1 MSEFYQYA
9 WIRYKGKPYYA
20 RIVNCMYGSYYEI
33 ICDDNDWHRNRTIRQ
48 QEAVKLE
55 PPKFKKGQM
64 VYYIGDECPFTN
76 VMVEILDNE
85 GLLQYMYRIRYGV
98 YIRAW
103 SLKNLEPF
111 KHPHY
116 ALFVIQENQIQGF
129 LKTRDVQVGQIV
141 MYYGQPSTIVELPN
155 IVSWAYIIDVNG
167 QKVVTTIFQLED
179 IDY

>member
-1 MSEFYQYA
+1 MKLYLSIISKGDIMSEFYQYA

-20 RIVNCMYGSYYEI
+20 RIVNGMYGSYYEI

-64 VYYIGDECPFTN
+64 VYYIGDEYPFTN

-85 GLLQYMYRIRYGV
+85 GLLQYMYRIRYKDC
-98 YIRAW
+98 ILAAT
-103 SLKNLEPF
+103 P
-111 KHPHY
+111 
-116 ALFVIQENQIQGF
+116 
-129 LKTRDVQVGQIV
+129 
-141 MYYGQPSTIVELPN
+141 
-155 IVSWAYIIDVNG
+155 
-167 QKVVTTIFQLED
+167 FQLQP